1 MKTKRK
7 FFPAN
12 TADIPALES
21 WLEDMALEGLFPLSF
36 NGYYAKFRQGE
47 PQKMTYR
54 IEVPKYVQAEPP
66 KTMRD
71 TYEDFGWQ
79 FVCHMWQKYYLFS
92 SAEECPIEPHT
103 DPLVQREQLEEA
115 WQDSKQAFFAGFGV
129 IILFLLLFSFM
140 TWSQFSG
147 FVRAFSPLEACFML
161 FVLLFAAGWTLF
173 EVRTCSRIRRGLA
186 SGVPMEH
193 KKSYRKA
200 VFIQPLLILLMVLIS
215 FMPSLSIFFVS
226 IKKPLEFA
234 ASVTTVPLPCLPL
247 AELEGTEGK
256 GQANVKFETS
266 LLSPVQYTIQE
277 YEENSYIETTYL
289 EIRPKL
295 FAEQT
300 MVSLADNGCD
310 FFGTFLKRQEI
321 DIEPDLFDGLEY
333 YHTGDNT
340 ILATYR
346 GNAVLRVEYRGKG
359 DLSEHLPAFAALLEE
374 NYTAPEQ

>member
-1 MKTKRK
+1 
-7 FFPAN
+7 
-12 TADIPALES
+12 
-21 WLEDMALEGLFPLSF
+21 
-36 NGYYAKFRQGE
+36 
-47 PQKMTYR
+47 
-54 IEVPKYVQAEPP
+54 
-66 KTMRD
+66 
-71 TYEDFGWQ
+71 
-79 FVCHMWQKYYLFS
+79 
-92 SAEECPIEPHT
+92 
-103 DPLVQREQLEEA
+103 
-115 WQDSKQAFFAGFGV
+115 
-129 IILFLLLFSFM
+129 
-140 TWSQFSG
+140 
-147 FVRAFSPLEACFML
+147 
-161 FVLLFAAGWTLF
+161 
-173 EVRTCSRIRRGLA
+173 
-186 SGVPMEH
+186 
-193 KKSYRKA
+193 
-200 VFIQPLLILLMVLIS
+200 MVLIS

-289 EIRPKL
+289 EVRPKL

-321 DIEPDLFDGLEY
+321 DIEPDLFYGLEY

-340 ILATYR
+340 ILAAYR

-374 NYTAPEQ
+374 NYTAPKQ